1 MGSLTIE
8 IPMQIDRSFR
18 VEDEKIAEKLL
29 RELEQINKTPF
40 EDVLGI
46 WKGRKEKEEDL
57 TKRLREKNNLR
68 NE

>member
-8 IPMQIDRSFR
+8 IPMQINRSFR
-18 VEDEKIAEKLL
+18 VEDERVAEALL

-46 WKGRKEKEEDL
+46 WKGREENEEEL
-57 TKRLREKNNLR
+57 TRKLRQKSNLR